1 MSREITEVKE
11 FDTAAEAPH
20 FAEKFRKQFWAYD
33 GSATPWQEMS
43 TGKWK
48 VSTRMRDSCD

>member
-11 FDTAAEAPH
+11 FDTAAEAHH